1 MNNGYISYMKKI
13 FFTVL
18 LMLSSLD
25 ALAEYQPSN
34 KWKSVSGVKVG
45 AKFFSI
51 WESRGVIQ
59 YNDFQLAP
67 AIAVFMFEDRFE
79 FLTSSV
85 SYRDFIYEDKIRL
98 RTRFQAISDNPI
110 FPKHDSIKDIYP
122 DRENSWEWVNR
133 AEFFIPGYN
142 EDYISEFDFG
152 IHKDLK
158 AHHGLY
164 YELTGKLKLF
174 TFQNTLLRTSM
185 VEPNLIVT
193 VGYGDKRHNEYYYGA
208 LDSEGLNN
216 LSYGVWFHFNDLSDR
231 NNPVITV
238 KHFEVLGDKNKN
250 AILARDRNN
259 GWAATFTYTHDLLK

>member
-1 MNNGYISYMKKI
+1 MMKI
-13 FFTVL
+13 FFAVL
-18 LMLSSLD
+18 LMLSSFN
-25 ALAEYQPSN
+25 ALAEYQAVN
-34 KWKSVSGVKVG
+34 KWKSVSGVKAG

-51 WESRGVIQ
+51 WESRGVVQ
-59 YNDFQLAP
+59 YNDFQLVP
-67 AIAVFMFEDRFE
+67 VIAVFMFEDRFE

-85 SYRDFIYEDKIRL
+85 SYRDFVYEDKVRL

-110 FPKHDSIKDIYP
+110 FPKHDSIKDSYP

-142 EDYISEFDFG
+142 EDYISELVFG

-158 AHHGLY
+158 AHNGLY
-164 YELTGKLKLF
+164 YELSGKLKLF

-185 VEPNLIVT
+185 VEPNFIVT
-193 VGYGDKRHNEYYYGA
+193 VGYGDKRHNEYYYDA
-208 LDSEGLNN
+208 QDFEGLNN

-250 AILARDRNN
+250 GILARDRND

>member
-13 FFTVL
+13 FFAVL

-85 SYRDFIYEDKIRL
+85 SYRDFIYKDKIRL

>member
-1 MNNGYISYMKKI
+1 MTKI
-13 FFTVL
+13 ILSVL
-18 LMLSSLD
+18 LLFSSLN
-25 ALAEYQPSN
+25 ALSAEYVPTN
-34 KWKSVSGVKVG
+34 KWRQVSGLKAG

-59 YNDFQLAP
+59 YNDFQLVPVVAL
-67 AIAVFMFEDRFE
+67 FMFEDRFE

-85 SYRDFIYEDKIRL
+85 SYRDFVYEDKIRL
-98 RTRFQAISDNPI
+98 RTRLQAISDDPI

-122 DRENSWEWVNR
+122 NREGSWEWVNR
-133 AEFFIPGYN
+133 VEFFIPGYN

-158 AHHGLY
+158 AHNGLY

-174 TFQNTLLRTSM
+174 TFQNTILRTSM

-193 VGYGDKRHNEYYYGA
+193 LGAGDKRHNEYYYGA
-208 LDSEGLNN
+208 IDSNGLNN

-250 AILARDRNN
+250 GILARDRNE